1 MLENKLAAKGD
12 EIKPGDILLLRTWP
26 GQWGDAIFKAA
37 GISSTAAK
45 WLCARKIKSLGLDL
59 PNADT
64 GGDMQRPAHMEL
76 LGNEIGIIENLVNLD
91 KLTKTRFFFIG
102 LPLHFIGL
110 TASPIRAIAIEEW

>member
-1 MLENKLAAKGD
+1 MLENKLATKGD

-37 GISSTAAK
+37 GISWPAAK